1 MNHAAIDLG
10 GKESQICI
18 RQPDGTIIEER
29 KVPTRKLTELVATWA
44 PSRVVME
51 TSAEAFRIADA
62 AIAAGHQV
70 RVVPGTLV
78 RLLDVGE
85 RGVKNDQRD
94 AQQLS
99 KASWQTDVPSVHIP
113 SQPARELKSI
123 CGARDVLVGTRTK
136 LINNVRGWLRTQ
148 LWKLRNGT
156 TATFADRVRGH
167 AASLDEVL
175 PEHIERQLR
184 MLAVVVEEVKA
195 ADKQLQKLASEHQVC
210 RRLMTVP
217 GHRAGDGTALCRGH
231 RRAWSVCIGA
241 PGPIVSGPDAGRAL
255 ELGARAA
262 HRDHQGGA
270 DGAAPHVD
278 PGRLG
283 GDVPCADL
291 TSDDRLGAA
300 ARRAPWPT
308 GRRGGARPQARRD
321 LVRDVAGRN
330 HLPIQ
335 AERGGDDAQLATK
348 SGYAANSANPG
359 DGCPK
364 AASAI
369 TWFRGRRLPTTIWA
383 VRMRR
388 RLRTH
393 SCAPSANSR

>member
-51 TSAEAFRIADA
+51 TSAEAFKIADA

-78 RLLDVGE
+78 RLLGVGD

-113 SQPARELKSI
+113 SKPARELKSI

-136 LINNVRGWLRTQ
+136 LINNVRGWMRTQ
-148 LWKLRNGT
+148 LWRLRSGT
-156 TATFADRVRGH
+156 TCTFAERVRGH
-167 AASLDEVL
+167 AASLGVSL

-184 MLAVVVEEVKA
+184 TLSVVVEEMKA
-195 ADKQLQKLASEHQVC
+195 ADKQLQTLAGEHEVC

-217 GHRAGDGTALCRGH
+217 GIGPVTALRFVAAIDEPGRFATAHRVQSYLGLTPGEHSSAERERRTGITKAGSMELRRTLIQAAWTVMCRVRTCHPMIDWARRLAERRGRPVAAVALARKLAGILFAMWRDGTTYQSKRSAE
-231 RRAWSVCIGA
+231 V
-241 PGPIVSGPDAGRAL
+241 
-255 ELGARAA
+255 A
-262 HRDHQGGA
+262 HA
-270 DGAAPHVD
+270 
-278 PGRLG
+278 
-283 GDVPCADL
+283 
-291 TSDDRLGAA
+291 
-300 ARRAPWPT
+300 
-308 GRRGGARPQARRD
+308 
-321 LVRDVAGRN
+321 
-330 HLPIQ
+330 
-335 AERGGDDAQLATK
+335 
-348 SGYAANSANPG
+348 
-359 DGCPK
+359 
-364 AASAI
+364 
-369 TWFRGRRLPTTIWA
+369 
-383 VRMRR
+383 
-388 RLRTH
+388 
-393 SCAPSANSR
+393 